1 VIPLDID
8 RLRRAFPGRTIDYY
22 PVLDSTMNAAAG
34 RRIGDVVIA
43 EEQTA
48 GQGRHGHTW
57 HSAPGDGIYCSLVLP
72 QSPLLTLALGLATH
86 SAIFEATGQVCDL
99 RWPND
104 LMLGEKPGERKV
116 AGILVQAVGH
126 NAIAGIGINVNQT
139 AFPAEL
145 ASLATSLRLA
155 AGRPFHR
162 EEILLALL
170 PAVES
175 IVAQG
180 RHAILQSFLQF
191 SSYAF
196 GRRVQVDQPDGII
209 VGTTAGLDPAGF
221 LIVRQDDGT
230 DTLIVAG
237 GVRAAGS

>member
-1 VIPLDID
+1 MIALDID
-8 RLRRAFPGRTIDYY
+8 RIHRAFPGRAVEYRAS
-22 PVLDSTMNAAAG
+22 VDSTMHAAAG
-34 RRIGDVVIA
+34 QPVGAVVLA

-48 GQGRHGHTW
+48 GQGRHGHSW
-57 HSAPGDGIYCSLVLP
+57 HSAAGDGVYCSLVLR

-86 SAIFEATGQVCDL
+86 SAIFEATGLVCDL

-104 LMLGEKPGERKV
+104 LMLGEKKV
-116 AGILVQAVGH
+116 AGILVQAAGR

-139 AFPAEL
+139 GFPADV

-155 AGRPFHR
+155 AGRQIGR

-175 IVAQG
+175 IVAQDKG
-180 RHAILQSFLQF
+180 AILASFTHL
-191 SSYAF
+191 SSYAS
-196 GRRVQVDQPDGII
+196 GRRVEVHQPEGILA
-209 VGTTAGLDPAGF
+209 GTTMGLDPAGF
-221 LIVRQDDGT
+221 LMVRRDDGT

-237 GVRAAGS
+237 GVRAARS